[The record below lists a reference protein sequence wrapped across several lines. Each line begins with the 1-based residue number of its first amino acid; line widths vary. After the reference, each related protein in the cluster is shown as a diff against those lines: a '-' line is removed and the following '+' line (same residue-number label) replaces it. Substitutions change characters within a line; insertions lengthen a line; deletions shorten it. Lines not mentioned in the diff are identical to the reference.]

1 MAKELNRIWK
11 QVIGMYVLKGYIV
24 RMWTSDGAIHTEK
37 RFMGADL
44 STRREAFAFADN
56 LVDIMEEARQAGVL
70 RYNNPEEIL
79 DPSVNIEDVVIGS
92 VHVSILYESMKED
105 LVVTQEDLIYMPV
118 ANEGSSIEV
127 PVDGNK
133 TLRLLNLEK
142 VDLTDDE
149 TIRIF
154 NKEAE
159 HYLQNGG
166 HEGIM
171 MLHADDQVVYLL
183 MDDYRRLV
191 KKGLIVLEKDEEVR
205 RENAI

>member
-1 MAKELNRIWK
+1 
-11 QVIGMYVLKGYIV
+11 MYILKGYIV

-37 RFMGADL
+37 QFTGADIA
-44 STRREAFAFADN
+44 TRREAFAFADN
-56 LVDIMEEARQAGVL
+56 LVDVMEEARQAGVL

-79 DPSVNIEDVVIGS
+79 DPAVKIEDVIIGS
-92 VHVSILYESMKED
+92 VHVSVLYESFREGMAAMHED
-105 LVVTQEDLIYMPV
+105 LLYMPV

-142 VDLTDDE
+142 VDLTDEE

-159 HYLQNGG
+159 YYLHHGG

-171 MLHADDQVVYLL
+171 MLHADDRVVYLL
-183 MDDYRRLV
+183 MDDYRRLL
-191 KKGLIVLEKDEEVR
+191 KKGLIVLEQEAARKEK
-205 RENAI
+205 AL